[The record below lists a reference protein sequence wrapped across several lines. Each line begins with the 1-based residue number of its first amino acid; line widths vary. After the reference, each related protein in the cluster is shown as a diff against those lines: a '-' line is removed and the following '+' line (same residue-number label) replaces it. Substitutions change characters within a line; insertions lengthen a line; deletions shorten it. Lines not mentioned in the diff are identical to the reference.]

1 MVYTVPVMIVKDPDG
16 YFAQCPALQGCYA
29 QGQSYE
35 EALESIRDAVAL
47 HIRDRLAE
55 GEDVPALEAV
65 SVTALQVAA

>member
-35 EALESIRDAVAL
+35 EALENIRDAVAL
-47 HIRDRLAE
+47 HIHDRIAE